1 MAFQSGVQNVTQSFI
16 LPSKQLLSK
25 SVNDT
30 KVFLLQQS
38 YDCFV
43 LHLLGLYKRYN
54 IQYEALQKT
63 NAVKEN

>member
-43 LHLLGLYKRYN
+43 LQLLGLYKRYN